1 VPEMILVDTSVWV
14 SHLRHGDPRL
24 VDLLDEGSV
33 LVHPFVIG
41 ELACGNLKN
50 RAEILSLLRALPLT
64 AIAEHEEI
72 MLFIETNGLMGRGL
86 GYVDVH
92 LLAAAVLSD
101 VRLWT
106 GDRSLLDACADLG
119 LGCDIS

>member
-50 RAEILSLLRALPLT
+50 REEIFSLLGAFPQAAAGTLIFLPETYFCALSLSRLSW
-64 AIAEHEEI
+64 
-72 MLFIETNGLMGRGL
+72 
-86 GYVDVH
+86 Y
-92 LLAAAVLSD
+92 LLSAGSFF
-101 VRLWT
+101 
-106 GDRSLLDACADLG
+106 ACA
-119 LGCDIS
+119 SPTAFS

>member
-106 GDRSLLDACADLG
+106 GDRSLLEACADLG